1 MWICVVA
8 AHVPCCTELLF
19 MCPCSWLRRAGTNG
33 RPVGGRNCWL
43 AATAGGFGAGLD
55 ILRGAVILDRIGGLF
70 FLRGQIWA
78 VDITMCWWAASSS
91 TLAHD
96 ACWTKLLDSKAS
108 RNKVLHLVPQI
119 FQK

>member
-1 MWICVVA
+1 
-8 AHVPCCTELLF
+8 LL
-19 MCPCSWLRRAGTNG
+19 
-33 RPVGGRNCWL
+33 VGGY
-43 AATAGGFGAGLD
+43 GGRF
-55 ILRGAVILDRIGGLF
+55 RGWIRYLERGWIRYLDRIGGLF

-78 VDITMCWWAASSS
+78 VDITMGWWAASSS

-108 RNKVLHLVPQI
+108 RNKVLHLVPRI